1 MPSFCDVPYLVA
13 VGPQNS
19 QSPSVCLSAKKH
31 GVIYR
36 EDVEMILAGH
46 GLLKI
51 HNEARPFQINLMSMF
66 YSVRLFDQ
74 FPS

>member
-1 MPSFCDVPYLVA
+1 MTAEQS
-13 VGPQNS
+13 
-19 QSPSVCLSAKKH
+19 SPSVCLSAKKH
-31 GVIYR
+31 GVIYG
-36 EDVEMILAGH
+36 EDVEMILAGY